1 MMYDVAVIGGGPGG
15 YTAALE
21 AVRYGL
27 SAVLFE
33 FEKDRLGG
41 TCLNVGC
48 VPTKYLAHV
57 SELRRHALQAGEY
70 GLDLSNAKLDFART
84 QQRNTEVIGQLR
96 DGLHRRLAESGV
108 ELVFGEASLLGAGQV
123 LCNGIHYEARNVI
136 LATGSRAVRRGENM
150 LVSDEVLALTRVPAT
165 LAIVGGGVSAVEFAQ
180 IFNGLG
186 SQVSLY
192 IRGERILRKWDRDIS
207 IGLTQNLKKRGVR
220 IHPGCDAAALDAVQ
234 GEVVAS
240 LMGRKPV
247 LAGQSLSLF
256 SQGEDGGILVDNAC
270 QTQTPGLYAV
280 GDCTSNSPM
289 LAHTAMEQAKRAV
302 FHIRYHKTQP
312 AGPVAQ
318 CIYTAPEIACT
329 GLTEKEAALRGMD
342 AVCVRQP
349 LYANARTLIEG
360 GERSFIKL
368 VAEKGSRRVLGA
380 QLMCGRA
387 TDMISEVGGAIANGL
402 TVEDMLKIARPHP
415 SFAEALTDALT
426 AAATALDHAV

>member
-1 MMYDVAVIGGGPGG
+1 MIYDVAVVGGGPGG

-27 SAVLFE
+27 SAVL

-57 SELRRHALQAGEY
+57 SELRRRALHAGEY
-70 GLDLSNAKLDFART
+70 GLDLPNVGLDFTRT

-96 DGLHRRLAESGV
+96 DGLHQRLAESGV
-108 ELVFGEASLLGAGQV
+108 ELVFGEAELAGKEQIQ
-123 LCNGIHYEARNVI
+123 CGGMRYEARNVI
-136 LATGSRAVRRGENM
+136 LATGSQAVRFGKNM
-150 LVSDEVLALTRVPAT
+150 LVSDEVLALTRVPDS

-207 IGLTQNLKKRGVR
+207 AGLTQNLKKRGVR
-220 IHPGCDAAALDAVQ
+220 IYPGCDAAALEAVQ

-240 LMGRKPV
+240 FTGRRPV
-247 LAGQSLSLF
+247 LAGQGSSLF
-256 SQGEDGGILVDNAC
+256 SRGEDGGILVDDAC
-270 QTQTPGLYAV
+270 RTRTPGLYAV
-280 GDCTSNSPM
+280 GDCTANSPM

-302 FHIRYHKTQP
+302 FHIKYHRTRP
-312 AGPVAQ
+312 DGPVTQ
-318 CIYTAPEIACT
+318 CIYTSPEIACV
-329 GLTEKEAALRGMD
+329 GLTGREAAQQGKD

-360 GERSFIKL
+360 GERGFIKL
-368 VAEKGSRRVLGA
+368 VAEKGSRRMLGA

-387 TDMISEVGGAIANGL
+387 TDMVSEVGGAIANGL
-402 TVEDMLKIARPHP
+402 TVEDMLRIARPHP

-426 AAATALDHAV
+426 AAGTALDHAV